1 MKKPLLTA
9 PLPHGES
16 YPRGDALRIPHWG
29 PQATLVAAVLAT
41 ASALWLLSGTLPGP
55 LVLPVVST
63 LLLLAAML
71 LAALAWRRPG
81 PDLRKP
87 NYWDVSGVLTLAGIG
102 AALLSEP
109 DAVLPLLE
117 GHWPA
122 EKTSN

>member
-16 YPRGDALRIPHWG
+16 YPRDAPRIPQWG
-29 PQATLVAAVLAT
+29 PQSALAAAMLLTAT
-41 ASALWLLSGTLPGP
+41 ALWFLPGAIPAP
-55 LVLPVVST
+55 LALPVVST

-71 LAALAWRRPG
+71 LAAVAWRRPG
-81 PDLRKP
+81 HDPRKP
-87 NYWDVSGVLTLAGIG
+87 NYWDVSGMLTLAGIG

-109 DAVLPLLE
+109 ETVLPLLE

-122 EKTSN
+122 EKIRN